1 MGIFAA
7 TGLLALGTAPTAFG
21 KNAGDVWTDNVGQPS
36 GPGHEHDPHLA
47 CQDINLWGSDL
58 AEPSGTYVID
68 GWPPSGS
75 QEQDYPAAAGST
87 SKWSYNQSLG
97 GSQVISVINVKTL
110 IETAIAHGDAPVNGQ
125 GYHFK
130 LQFSQDPQKHKTFW
144 VKCPAPAPKEGGGGT
159 EKEGKEGGG
168 GKEKEG
174 KEGGGN
180 NPPPGTTNPPP
191 GTTNTP
197 AGGTNPP
204 AGSPSGTPAG
214 NPPKSAVKGTHK
226 SIKHHHKLVHAKRH
240 LKPHKRHVSGA
251 RNAAPQFTG

>member
-1 MGIFAA
+1 MGVFAA
-7 TGLLALGTAPTAFG
+7 TGLLALGTATTAFG
-21 KNAGDVWTDNVGQPS
+21 EGNKNAGDVWTDNVGQPA

-47 CQDINLWGSDL
+47 CQDINLWGSGL
-58 AEPSGTYVID
+58 ADTSGTYVID

-75 QEQDYPAAAGST
+75 QEQDYAST
-87 SKWSYNQSLG
+87 WKYNQSLG

-110 IETAIAHGDAPVNGQ
+110 IETAVAHGDTPVNGQ

-144 VKCPAPAPKEGGGGT
+144 VNCPAPTPKEGGGGT

-174 KEGGGN
+174 KEGGG
-180 NPPPGTTNPPP
+180 GNPPP

-197 AGGTNPP
+197 PGATNTPAGDTNTP
-204 AGSPSGTPAG
+204 AGGSPSGTPASLAPTG
-214 NPPKSAVKGTHK
+214 SVKGTHK
-226 SIKHHHKLVHAKRH
+226 SVKHHKLVHAKRH

-251 RNAAPQFTG
+251 KNTAPKFTG